1 MKANK
6 LEKALELLEWQ
17 KKFNQQALKN
27 EEQVLLKNN
36 NNDLKRRTNTQATFS
51 W

>member
-1 MKANK
+1 MKADK

-17 KKFNQQALKN
+17 KKFNRQALKN
-27 EEQVLLKNN
+27 EDHLLLKNN
-36 NNDLKRRTNTQATFS
+36 NNDFKRRPNTQATFS